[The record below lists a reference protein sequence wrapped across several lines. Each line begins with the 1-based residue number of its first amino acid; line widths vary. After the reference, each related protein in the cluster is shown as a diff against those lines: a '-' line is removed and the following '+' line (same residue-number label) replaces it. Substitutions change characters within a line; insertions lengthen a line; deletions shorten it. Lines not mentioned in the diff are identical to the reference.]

1 MSYGSRWAARSLT
14 SNGAPTARTVNP
26 GTTVSA
32 LLSSRVLSPAHLSE
46 SRGVLGAV
54 GQKEPGIVGEYA
66 FVGPSGV
73 GSLPVVEL

>member
-1 MSYGSRWAARSLT
+1 MGSTVADVER
-14 SNGAPTARTVNP
+14 GANRPHLNP

-66 FVGPSGV
+66 FIGPSGV